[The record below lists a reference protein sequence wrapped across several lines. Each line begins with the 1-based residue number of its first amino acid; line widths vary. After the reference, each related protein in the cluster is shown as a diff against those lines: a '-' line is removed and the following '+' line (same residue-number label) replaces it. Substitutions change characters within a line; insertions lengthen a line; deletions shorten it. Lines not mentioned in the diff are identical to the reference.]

1 MISSQIENLKGGHRW
16 YVVVTHAGQERLAAM
31 NLRRQDFEAYLPM
44 RPPLTANPRAGAKP
58 LFPRYMFVSLDMARP
73 GWRALYS
80 TIGVHDVL
88 STGSGEHRRPKAIPG
103 AWVERIQAREVD
115 GLVILKDREP
125 EKACGLTKGDKVT
138 LPVGHKFGELE
149 AVFEERVD
157 ARRVA
162 LLISL
167 LGRDSRVVVDLGSLK

>member
-1 MISSQIENLKGGHRW
+1 M
-16 YVVVTHAGQERLAAM
+16 
-31 NLRRQDFEAYLPM
+31 
-44 RPPLTANPRAGAKP
+44 
-58 LFPRYMFVSLDMARP
+58 
-73 GWRALYS
+73 
-80 TIGVHDVL
+80 
-88 STGSGEHRRPKAIPG
+88 
-103 AWVERIQAREVD
+103 
-115 GLVILKDREP
+115 ILKDREP